1 MSVMPLMKTLKF
13 PGMSEAY
20 VVYDGAAIHTINGLA
35 PDANGNI
42 EISTGTGE
50 DTETVKE

>member
-1 MSVMPLMKTLKF
+1 MPLMKTLKF

-20 VVYDGAAIHTINGLA
+20 VVYDGAAIHTINGQA

-42 EISTGTGE
+42 EITVGTGDSE
-50 DTETVKE
+50 QVKE